1 MTRYGDVFMI
11 VTCKINTNYEGYE
24 RLISVL
30 LLLLML
36 SSIFLSKYENERITE
51 EEKMIDMA

>member
-24 RLISVL
+24 RLISVR
-30 LLLLML
+30 LLML

>member
-1 MTRYGDVFMI
+1 MI